1 MSLPHRPHRFAG
13 LVLLWSG
20 LPSVGQLV
28 EGLSLDRWC
37 PLLGSSAN
45 RLSSLSDNLAQQ
57 MPVELG
63 SFWQEETPPSRGRVL
78 GLSTSSQSH
87 PIKEEGT

>member
-1 MSLPHRPHRFAG
+1 MSLPHRPHRFGG
-13 LVLLWSG
+13 LALLWSG
-20 LPSVGQLV
+20 LPSVVQLV
-28 EGLSLDRWC
+28 EGLSLDRWR

-63 SFWQEETPPSRGRVL
+63 SFWQEENLL

-87 PIKEEGT
+87 PIK

>member
-63 SFWQEETPPSRGRVL
+63 SFWQEENLL

-87 PIKEEGT
+87 PIKEKGT